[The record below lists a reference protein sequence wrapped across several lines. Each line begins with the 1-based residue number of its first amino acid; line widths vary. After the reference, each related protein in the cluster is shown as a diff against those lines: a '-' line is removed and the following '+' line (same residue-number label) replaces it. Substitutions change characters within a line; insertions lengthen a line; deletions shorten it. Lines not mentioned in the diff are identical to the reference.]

1 MDWGLAK
8 VLTVTEH
15 SLSAPDTVTPMS
27 TEGSVQTKRSS
38 GQSTDIPNTQAGSV
52 LGTPA
57 SMAPEQARGDIDQ
70 LDERADVFGLG
81 AILCEILTGQPP
93 YVGESGLEVYRQAVD
108 AELAD
113 AMSRLHSCGADLE
126 LLSLAKR
133 CLAPDKIDRPRD
145 AIMLTKELTNYLH
158 TVEER
163 LKQAELS
170 AVEART
176 KASEEA
182 KQRRV
187 TIQLAAAIFLTLLA
201 GLAGSLWQM
210 KRAMEAEEL
219 AKYNEITALKE
230 RDEKEV
236 QRQKAQ
242 KRLEQVEKGT
252 TLLTGMLNGINPRNE
267 EKGGATT
274 VSAAVNW
281 C

>member
-1 MDWGLAK
+1 
-8 VLTVTEH
+8 
-15 SLSAPDTVTPMS
+15 
-27 TEGSVQTKRSS
+27 
-38 GQSTDIPNTQAGSV
+38 QSTDIPNTQAGSV

-57 SMAPEQARGDIDQ
+57 YMAPEQARGDIDQ

-93 YVGESGLEVYRQAVD
+93 YVGESGLDVYRQAVD